1 MKLLEFFSVN
11 NNENDEGLSKEQT
24 EKDLMAY
31 ILDDDDIYKEK
42 MLPLIHKLKKNESI
56 DTLKD
61 EFLDMVNGC
70 CIAFY
75 KEEDMTGDPNKI
87 FPVKMRELIVK
98 NLIQLHK
105 NAMKKKKDKDAD

>member
-11 NNENDEGLSKEQT
+11 NNENDEDISKEQT

-61 EFLDMVNGC
+61 EFLEMVNHC
-70 CIAFY
+70 CIEFY
-75 KEEDMTGDPNKI
+75 KEEDIKGDPNKI
-87 FPVKMRELIVK
+87 FPLDMRKLIVK

-105 NAMKKKKDKDAD
+105 NSMKKKKDKDAD